1 MIFLDTN
8 ILVEYLKRDKSL
20 IGAYSL
26 DELFISD
33 IVLMELYQGARS
45 KQDLK
50 FIVNEVSIFKILKTN
65 DEIIKLATLMEK
77 FYENIKKRYHI

>member
-1 MIFLDTN
+1 
-8 ILVEYLKRDKSL
+8 
-20 IGAYSL
+20 
-26 DELFISD
+26 
-33 IVLMELYQGARS
+33 MELYQGARS

-50 FIVNEVSIFKILKTN
+50 FIINEVSIFKILKTN